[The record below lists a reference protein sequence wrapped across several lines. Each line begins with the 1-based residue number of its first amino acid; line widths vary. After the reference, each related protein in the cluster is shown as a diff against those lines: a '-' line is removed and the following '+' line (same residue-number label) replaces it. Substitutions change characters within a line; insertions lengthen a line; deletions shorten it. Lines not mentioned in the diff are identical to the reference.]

1 MGVSGV
7 SARRGRARGGGGERA
22 PAGREG
28 GREHASRRQFA
39 AESSVTEKHSRNEDV
54 TVLEKVESVGLKV
67 PQISM
72 KTVMND
78 IAIEIAE

>member
-1 MGVSGV
+1 MGDPGV

-22 PAGREG
+22 PAGRE
-28 GREHASRRQFA
+28 EASRRQFA

-54 TVLEKVESVGLKV
+54 TVLEKLESVGLKV
-67 PQISM
+67 PQMSM

-78 IAIEIAE
+78 IAIEIAA